1 MYTLWPPSMRH
12 AVLLSLYILVC
23 SARPSYYIIAPGN
36 IINGVDMS
44 FAVHWFGDSD
54 LTVTVG
60 IGDSIRLLSN
70 VTKVIKKDSIEVLTL
85 PGIAKNTSFGIFN
98 LAVNGSTQNAS
109 VFSDTFNIPMQMKN
123 TATFTQTDK
132 TLYRPGE
139 TVQIRIISIS
149 YDMKPNTG
157 DVNLVIRD
165 PRNNIIQQHLNMTS
179 DLGVISTRFQLSDSP
194 MLGVWGI
201 SATLK
206 DTTQSF
212 VSFIV
217 AENVFQ
223 KFDVKLDAPSFF
235 IASDMKNFTGTVTA
249 NYRYGKPV
257 KGNVTITITTH
268 TEVNTQISKAYQI
281 SGSVN
286 FSFTYTEIYNAIY
299 WGGINL
305 TATVYEELTGIAVET
320 FLYVI
325 KEDSRYRLNIIS
337 QKPMFEQ
344 SLKYTVQIQVQRSDN
359 TPLTK
364 EEREKKVSVK
374 ITQSIMEFA
383 IMDIM
388 PISTATS
395 NVSWQN
401 YTLSESGIVSL
412 EFPIPQS
419 LPSIQLE
426 VKYQNATQSFYLEIP
441 NEVTPF
447 IQINISESSLKVG
460 TPFHLQANTYPKAE
474 GVFYVVSANGKVLAA
489 GKNKTSF
496 SLTPEQSWTPTAQIL
511 VYFLNQNNSFGI
523 IQTTQILPIT
533 GALKNQVTLS
543 WSKNSA
549 KPLENVTLSVNV
561 KESRS
566 LVGLRI
572 VEKGSMLFGEANDL
586 TSSRINNNF
595 LTYSQRLLIS
605 LTDAVISETYG
616 DMKYELTERP
626 SSSLNEE
633 IGIPQFL
640 QSMPEFKDT
649 WIWLETNI
657 SSSLSRNLQVTVPD
671 KNTTWVATAFV
682 MSEGLGLG
690 ITDVPIELSVVK
702 PLIMTL
708 NMPKMLTRGEEF
720 ILEIMLSNSLTED
733 VQVVIALAS
742 GNSFDIIVANNNTGF
757 VAGQRNVTILKR
769 NGTIVFFPIK
779 PKVLGNITITVTA
792 TSKAATVTLTRYFVV
807 RAEGVKNYYS
817 EAALFDVRGS
827 ANAPSTVSKNFSFAF
842 PSDLVQGSEE
852 AFITV
857 VGDLLGPSING
868 LDKLITMPYG
878 CGEQN
883 MIVFAPNIYI
893 LLYLIATNQI
903 NENIRETSI
912 KFMEQGYQRELL
924 YLHYDGSFSAFGNS
938 DIVGS
943 TWLTSFVFRCFLQAR
958 PFIYIDSNILENAAN
973 FLIQHQDMNSG
984 IFSEPGRVIHRELQ
998 GGLNGPI
1005 TLTAYILTSLLT
1017 DPYYRNL
1024 YEVNVQKA
1032 VNYLEG
1038 KYDEGITSNYT
1049 LSIVTYALSL
1059 ANSTKAQA
1067 ALTLLNSRATNQVNG
1082 SIKYWSAPS
1091 ESANFYYQPR
1101 TTDIETAAYALLSF
1115 QRQNQIADGIPVM
1128 KWLSQQRNQL
1138 GGYVSTQ
1145 DTVMALQALSQFA
1158 AALRSGETSLA
1169 VTVTGPGSFVTKNFQ
1184 VNSNLLALQ
1193 SKQIEIF
1200 QPLSVTATAVGYGLA
1215 LVQLNVAY
1223 NRKAPSRR
1231 RRDTVPEAFKLDL
1244 KVKESANDI
1253 YKLTVDVSM
1262 SYQGEGNETGM
1273 VILEVEFLNGFQ
1285 LSNQG
1290 IPTTEKIGLV
1300 EPKDNKVN
1308 LYLNSLTRDTF
1319 TVSVPMVR
1327 FASVAGS
1334 QDAAVKMTEYY
1345 SPRNT
1350 VTRTYNSAT
1359 MKKISVCDFCAPN
1372 CTQCRSNVEVKQTN
1386 PPVRPPANSA
1396 HTPTFFLLC
1405 ISMFFLPYLF

>member
-1 MYTLWPPSMRH
+1 MRH
-12 AVLLSLYILVC
+12 AFLLSLYLLVC

-44 FAVHWFGDSD
+44 FTVHWFGDSD

-60 IGDSIRLLSN
+60 IKDGIRLLSN
-70 VTKVIKKDSIEVLTL
+70 VTKVIKKDSIELVTL
-85 PGIAKNTSFGIFN
+85 PGIAKNTNFDIFV

-157 DVNLVIRD
+157 DVDLVIRD

-179 DLGVISTRFQLSDSP
+179 DLGVISTQFQLSDSP

-201 SATLK
+201 SATLN

-212 VSFIV
+212 VSFVV

-223 KFDVKLDAPSFF
+223 KFDVRLDAPSFF

-257 KGNVTITITTH
+257 KGNVTIKITTQA
-268 TEVNTQISKAYQI
+268 EVDTQISKAYQI

-286 FSFTYTEIYNAIY
+286 FSFTYREMYNTMY

-320 FLYVI
+320 FLYII
-325 KEDSRYRLNIIS
+325 KEDSRYRINIIS

-344 SLKYTVQIQVQRSDN
+344 SLKYIVQIQVQRSDN
-359 TPLTK
+359 KPLTK
-364 EEREKKVSVK
+364 EEREKNVSVK
-374 ITQSIMEFA
+374 ITQSTRVFA
-383 IMDIM
+383 FRDIM
-388 PISTATS
+388 PISTATF
-395 NVSWQN
+395 NVFLQN

-419 LPSIQLE
+419 FPMTQLQVE
-426 VKYQNATQSFYLEIP
+426 YQNATQSLYFEIP
-441 NEVTPF
+441 DVVTPF
-447 IQINISESSLKVG
+447 IQINISETSLKVG

-474 GVFYVVSANGKVLAA
+474 GVYYVVSANGKVLAA

-496 SLTPEQSWTPTAQIL
+496 SLTPEQSWTPNAQIL
-511 VYFLNQNNSFGI
+511 VYFLNLNNSFGGI
-523 IQTTQILPIT
+523 IQTTQILRIT

-543 WSKNSA
+543 WNKNSA

-572 VEKGSMLFGEANDL
+572 VEKSSTLFGEANDL
-586 TSSRINNNF
+586 TSSRINNSF
-595 LTYSQRLLIS
+595 VMYSQRLLIS
-605 LTDAVISETYG
+605 VTDAVISETYG
-616 DMKYELTERP
+616 DMKSEFTEMPRA
-626 SSSLNEE
+626 SSIEE

-690 ITDVPIELSVVK
+690 ITDVPIELSVMK

-708 NMPKMLTRGEEF
+708 NMPNMLTRGEEF
-720 ILEIMLSNSLTED
+720 ILEVMLSNSLTED

-742 GNSFDIIVANNNTGF
+742 GNSFDIIVANNTTGF
-757 VAGQRNVTILKR
+757 VAGQRNVTILKG

-792 TSKAATVTLTRYFVV
+792 TSKAATVTLTRSFVV

-817 EAALFDVRGS
+817 EATLFDVRGS

-852 AFITV
+852 AFITIA
-857 VGDLLGPSING
+857 GDLLGPSING

-903 NENIRETSI
+903 NENIREKSI
-912 KFMEQGYQRELL
+912 KFLEQGYQRELL
-924 YLHYDGSFSAFGNS
+924 YLHSDGSFSAFGNS
-938 DIVGS
+938 DTFGS

-958 PFIYIDSNILENAAN
+958 PFIYIDSNVLENAVN

-984 IFSEPGRVIHRELQ
+984 MFSEPGRVIHRELQ

-1017 DPYYRNL
+1017 DAYYRNL

-1032 VNYLEG
+1032 VQYLEG
-1038 KYDEGITSNYT
+1038 KYDEGITGNYT

-1082 SIKYWSAPS
+1082 GIKYWSAPS
-1091 ESANFYYQPR
+1091 ESANLYWQPR

-1158 AALRSGETSLA
+1158 AAVRSGETSLA
-1169 VTVTGPGSFVTKNFQ
+1169 VTVTGPGSFVTKTFQ

-1193 SKQIEIF
+1193 SKQIDVF

-1215 LVQLNVAY
+1215 LVQLNVVY

-1244 KVKESANDI
+1244 KVKENANDI

-1262 SYQGEGNETGM
+1262 SYQGEGSETGM

-1285 LSNQG
+1285 LSDQG

-1327 FASVAGS
+1327 SASVAGS
-1334 QDAAVKMTEYY
+1334 QDATVKITEYY
-1345 SPRNT
+1345 NPRNT
-1350 VTRTYNSAT
+1350 VIRTYNSAT
-1359 MKKISVCDFCAPN
+1359 MTKISVCDYCAPN
-1372 CTQCRSNVEVKQTN
+1372 CTHCRSNVEVKQTN
-1386 PPVRPPANSA
+1386 PPVSPPVSPPANSA
-1396 HTPTFFLLC
+1396 YTPTFFLLC
-1405 ISMFFLPYLF
+1405 IPMVFLPYLL

>member
-1 MYTLWPPSMRH
+1 MYTLWPQSMRH
-12 AVLLSLYILVC
+12 AVLLSLYLLVC
-23 SARPSYYIIAPGN
+23 SARPSYYITAPAD
-36 IINGVDMS
+36 IIKGVDIS
-44 FAVHWFGDSD
+44 FTVHWFGDSD

-60 IGDSIRLLSN
+60 IGDSFKLLSN
-70 VTKVIKKDSIEVLTL
+70 VTKVIKKDSIEIITL
-85 PGIAKNTSFGIFN
+85 PGITKNTSFDMFD

-109 VFSDTFNIPMQMKN
+109 VFSETMMIQMQMKN
-123 TATFTQTDK
+123 PATFIQTDK

-139 TVQIRIISIS
+139 TVQIRIISIND
-149 YDMKPNTG
+149 DMKPNTG
-157 DVNLVIRD
+157 NVELVIRD
-165 PRNNIIQQHLNMTS
+165 PRSNIVQKHPNMMS
-179 DLGVISTRFQLSDSP
+179 DLGVISTQFQLSDSP
-194 MLGVWGI
+194 MLGYWGI
-201 SATLK
+201 SATLNG
-206 DTTQSF
+206 TTQNF

-235 IASDMKNFTGTVTA
+235 IASDMKNFTGKVTA

-257 KGNVTITITTH
+257 KGNVTITITTQA
-268 TEVNTQISKAYQI
+268 EVKAQISKEYQI

-286 FSFTYTEIYNAIY
+286 FSFTYKEMYNTIY

-305 TATVYEELTGIAVET
+305 TATVYEELTGIPVET
-320 FLYVI
+320 FIYII

-344 SLKYTVQIQVQRSDN
+344 SLKYTVQIQVQRGDN
-359 TPLTK
+359 KPLTK
-364 EEREKKVSVK
+364 EEREKKVAVK
-374 ITQSIMEFA
+374 ITQSRGDFAVRNIMSV
-383 IMDIM
+383 
-388 PISTATS
+388 STATF

-419 LPSIQLE
+419 FPMTQLE
-426 VKYQNATQSFYLEIP
+426 IEYQNATRSLYFQIP
-441 NEVTPF
+441 DGVTPF
-447 IQINISESSLKVG
+447 IQINISETSLKVG
-460 TPFHLQANTYPKAE
+460 TPFHLKANTYPKAE
-474 GVFYVVSANGKVLAA
+474 DVYYVVSANGKVLAA

-496 SLTPEQSWTPTAQIL
+496 SLTPEQSWTPNAQIL
-511 VYFLNQNNSFGI
+511 VYFLNQNNSFDGI

-549 KPLENVTLSVNV
+549 KPLENVTLTVNV

-572 VEKGSMLFGEANDL
+572 VEKSSTLFGEANDL
-586 TSSRINNNF
+586 TSGRINDSF
-595 LTYSQRLLIS
+595 LRYFQRRLIS
-605 LTDAVISETYG
+605 LTDGVIYETYG
-616 DMKYELTERP
+616 GMGDMSREIPRL
-626 SSSLNEE
+626 SMNEE

-640 QSMPEFKDT
+640 PSMPEFKET

-690 ITDVPIELSVVK
+690 ITGVPIELSVTK
-702 PLIMTL
+702 PLTMTF
-708 NMPKMLTRGEEF
+708 NMPNMLTRGEEF
-720 ILEIMLSNSLTED
+720 ILEVMLSNSLTED
-733 VQVVIALAS
+733 MQVSIALAS
-742 GNSFDIIVANNNTGF
+742 SNSFDIIEANNNTGF
-757 VAGQRNVTILKR
+757 VAGQRNVNILKA

-792 TSKAATVTLTRYFVV
+792 TSNATTVSLTRYFVV

-817 EAALFDVRGS
+817 EATLFDVRGS

-903 NENIRETSI
+903 DANIREKSI

-924 YLHYDGSFSAFGNS
+924 YLHYDGSFSAFGNY
-938 DIVGS
+938 DTFGS

-958 PFIYIDSNILENAAN
+958 PFIYIDSNVLENAVN
-973 FLIQHQDMNSG
+973 FLIQNQDTNSG
-984 IFSEPGRVIHRELQ
+984 MFSEPGHVIHRELQ

-1005 TLTAYILTSLLT
+1005 TLTAYILTSILT
-1017 DPYYRNL
+1017 DAYYRNI

-1032 VNYLEG
+1032 VKYLEG
-1038 KYDEGITSNYT
+1038 KYDKVIDSNYT

-1082 SIKYWSAPS
+1082 GTKYWSAPS
-1091 ESANFYYQPR
+1091 ESANNYWQPR
-1101 TTDIETAAYALLSF
+1101 STDIETAAYALLSF
-1115 QRQNQIADGIPVM
+1115 QQQNRIADGIPVM

-1145 DTVMALQALSQFA
+1145 DTVIALQALSQFA
-1158 AALRSGETSLA
+1158 LPPGETSLA
-1169 VTVTGPGSFVTKNFQ
+1169 VTVTGPGSFVTKTFQ

-1193 SKQIEIF
+1193 SKQIDVLH
-1200 QPLSVTATAVGYGLA
+1200 PLSVTATAVGYGLA
-1215 LVQLNVAY
+1215 LVQLNVVY
-1223 NRKAPSRR
+1223 NREASSRQR
-1231 RRDTVPEAFKLDL
+1231 RATVSEAFKLDL
-1244 KVKESANDI
+1244 NVKENVNDI
-1253 YKLTVDVSM
+1253 YKLTVDISM

-1273 VILEVEFLNGFQ
+1273 VILEVELLNGFQ
-1285 LSNQG
+1285 LSDQG
-1290 IPTTEKIGLV
+1290 IPTTETIKLV

-1308 LYLNSLTRDTF
+1308 LYLYSLTRDTV

-1327 FASVAGS
+1327 SASVAGS
-1334 QDAAVKMTEYY
+1334 QDAAVKITEYY
-1345 SPRNT
+1345 NPRNT

-1359 MKKISVCDFCAPN
+1359 MKKISVCDYCAPN
-1372 CTQCRSNVEVKQTN
+1372 CTQCRSDVVVKTVKPTN
-1386 PPVRPPANSA
+1386 PPANSA
-1396 HTPTFFLLC
+1396 YKPTFFLLC
-1405 ISMFFLPYLF
+1405 ISMVFLPYLF